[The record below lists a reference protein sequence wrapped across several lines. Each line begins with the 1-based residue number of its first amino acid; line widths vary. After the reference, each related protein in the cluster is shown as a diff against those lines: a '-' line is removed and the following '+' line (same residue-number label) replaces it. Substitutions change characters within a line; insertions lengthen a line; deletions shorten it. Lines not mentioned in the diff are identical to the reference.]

1 MTEGVQVGG
10 HQAWAGL
17 ALVWLDGDDH
27 SEGDQTGTETAA
39 VEQLQV

>member
-10 HQAWAGL
+10 HQAGAGL
-17 ALVWLDGDDH
+17 ALVWLDGDDDGD
-27 SEGDQTGTETAA
+27 GDQTGTQTAA